1 MQDAEQ
7 IYSKLL
13 ELKYPWMVDSV
24 SIDSAR
30 KIVDVHVIHDK
41 GEKLPCPECRR
52 ECMVYD
58 HLRERVWRD
67 LDSIGFKT
75 FIHARPPRIQCPEH
89 GIREAVM
96 PLSERRSRFTLR
108 FESRSIRVL
117 QNMDIYNFTQIMDIS
132 WSQAWNIIDHA
143 VKRGMSRKTS
153 HPRIIGIDDK
163 SYRKG
168 HKYITIVMDMEKDS
182 VDFISLDRRKSS
194 LDAYYESLNE
204 SDLSK
209 ISAVSMDMWD
219 PYISST
225 LENVP
230 DAHGKIVFDR
240 FHVMRHVNEAVDSV
254 RKEENRDLVKKGIM
268 DLKGSR
274 YIWLYSQENLPD
286 KYRERYNALKNSD
299 LRTGKAY
306 SMKENIRNL
315 WNCGSGEDAREYW
328 KKWYSWIVHSSI
340 DAMKIVAKM
349 MRVHIDKILN
359 YFTHRIT
366 NAKAEGINS
375 KIALIEKMAYG
386 FRNRGHLKTAIYF
399 KCGNLD
405 LYP

>member
-24 SIDSAR
+24 SIDSTR

-168 HKYITIVMDMEKDS
+168 HKYITIVMDMEKDG

-286 KYRERYNALKNSD
+286 KYRERYNALKSSD
-299 LRTGKAY
+299 LKTGKAY